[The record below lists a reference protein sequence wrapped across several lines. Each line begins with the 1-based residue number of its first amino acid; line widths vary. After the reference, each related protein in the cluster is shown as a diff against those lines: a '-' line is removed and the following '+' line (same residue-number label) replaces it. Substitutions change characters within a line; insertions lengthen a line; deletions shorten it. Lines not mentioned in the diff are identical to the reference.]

1 MSYKTGWKYKNI
13 SSSSN
18 RLGLNHGN
26 KGDND
31 NIVYD
36 IYEKNKNY
44 FPEIANQGKIESC
57 VPTCIS
63 TLYYYYTV
71 KQDNHLKFRISRLY
85 LYYKVRKL
93 YDEIDKDNGSTIEDC
108 INELVINGA
117 PPEFI
122 YPYNVDKIYEY
133 PNELSVNL
141 SKFCKCMGFNKID
154 RYKIKKYL
162 LNDDPVICGIKIFFD
177 IHDKEIAKTGILPSP
192 THKSPTLT
200 YKSTIPTVPNA
211 HLGPDGG
218 GGNSSIIGGHCI
230 IIVGYD
236 DNRLLYKFIN
246 SWGEKWGENGC
257 GYISY
262 DYIHN
267 FKYADEFFI
276 LKHVSNPKLKLFLD
290 EREQGGE
297 ERGVDKGQGE
307 DGGRGDNKKQ
317 GDNKKRGEDGGRGS
331 IMKSIQELF
340 NLSINK
346 K

>member
-1 MSYKTGWKYKNI
+1 MSYKTGWKYKNV
-13 SSSSN
+13 SN
-18 RLGLNHGN
+18 SGNSRLGLNHGG

-36 IYEKNKNY
+36 IYEKNKNF

-108 INELVINGA
+108 INELVVNGA

-122 YPYNVDKIYEY
+122 YPYNVDKIYEF

-192 THKSPTLT
+192 TCVSPTLT
-200 YKSTIPTVPNA
+200 SIPLSPKVPGKNDNY
-211 HLGPDGG
+211 GQVV
-218 GGNSSIIGGHCI
+218 GGHCI

-236 DNRLLYKFIN
+236 DNKLLYKFIN

-290 EREQGGE
+290 
-297 ERGVDKGQGE
+297 DKG
-307 DGGRGDNKKQ
+307 DGDKGNGDKGNGDKGNGNKGNGDKGNGNKGNGDDGRG
-317 GDNKKRGEDGGRGS
+317 G

>member
-1 MSYKTGWKYKNI
+1 MSYKTGWKYKNVNN
-13 SSSSN
+13 SNN
-18 RLGLNHGN
+18 RLGLNHGS
-26 KGDND
+26 KGDGNLA
-31 NIVYD
+31 YD

-108 INELVINGA
+108 INELVVNGA

-122 YPYNVDKIYEY
+122 YPYNVDKIYEF

-192 THKSPTLT
+192 TCVSPTLA
-200 YKSTIPTVPNA
+200 SIPLLPKVP
-211 HLGPDGG
+211 GGSGG
-218 GGNSSIIGGHCI
+218 GGGGRDEGDNYGQVIGGHCI

-236 DNRLLYKFIN
+236 DNKLLYKFIN

-290 EREQGGE
+290 DKGNGDIGNGDKGNGDKGKGDKGKGDE
-297 ERGVDKGQGE
+297 ERGG
-307 DGGRGDNKKQ
+307 
-317 GDNKKRGEDGGRGS
+317 

>member
-1 MSYKTGWKYKNI
+1 MSYKTGWKYKSVNNNN
-13 SSSSN
+13 N
-18 RLGLNHGN
+18 RLGLNHGS
-26 KGDND
+26 KGDGNL
-31 NIVYD
+31 VYD

-108 INELVINGA
+108 INELVVNGA

-122 YPYNVDKIYEY
+122 YPYNVDKIYEF

-192 THKSPTLT
+192 TSISPTLA
-200 YKSTIPTVPNA
+200 SIPLLPKVP
-211 HLGPDGG
+211 GGSGG
-218 GGNSSIIGGHCI
+218 GGGGRDEGDNYGQVIGGHCI

-236 DNRLLYKFIN
+236 DNKLLYKFIN

-290 EREQGGE
+290 DKGNGDKGNGDKGNGDKGKGDE
-297 ERGVDKGQGE
+297 ERGG
-307 DGGRGDNKKQ
+307 
-317 GDNKKRGEDGGRGS
+317 